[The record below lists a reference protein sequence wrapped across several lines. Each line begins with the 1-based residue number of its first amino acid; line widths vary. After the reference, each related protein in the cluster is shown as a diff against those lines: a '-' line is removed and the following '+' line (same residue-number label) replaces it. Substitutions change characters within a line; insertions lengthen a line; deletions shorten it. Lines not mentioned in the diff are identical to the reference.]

1 MPIRRSPNGADH
13 IRPQAGRDQSKCL
26 VAINRNHP
34 VASGQLLGFQ
44 LLSRF
49 QLIVGFYEEQPGSVP
64 IAHSVSFPQALFR
77 TATEQ
82 LNIRHSVLPP
92 TDAEGGW

>member
-1 MPIRRSPNGADH
+1 MPGRS
-13 IRPQAGRDQSKCL
+13 QSESL
-26 VAINRNHP
+26 VAS
-34 VASGQLLGFQ
+34 VQLLGFQ

-77 TATEQ
+77 TTTEQ
-82 LNIRHSVLPP
+82 LNIRHSVLP
-92 TDAEGGW
+92 